1 MTGIKKF
8 KEVRLRIDKPRVD
21 NTINYIKVSRAS
33 HWATKG
39 INPKQFLVGG
49 LFKWCIH
56 KFNYLDE
63 AKALTELAYTERGP
77 SMLIRKNGE
86 K

>member
-39 INPKQFLVGG
+39 INPK
-49 LFKWCIH
+49 
-56 KFNYLDE
+56 
-63 AKALTELAYTERGP
+63 
-77 SMLIRKNGE
+77 
-86 K
+86 